1 MLGQEREL
9 LLTLKPNDMS
19 KNERSAADLQKE
31 LMQLRK
37 KNLRL
42 RLDLDVLV
50 LEPKTERARKI
61 REQRLVYHAIGR
73 KKTPDFVPEA
83 KVADVEP
90 AQMFFR

>member
-1 MLGQEREL
+1 MGMYWL
-9 LLTLKPNDMS
+9 
-19 KNERSAADLQKE
+19 KNERPRADMKKE
-31 LMQLRK
+31 IVQLRK

-61 REQRLVYHAIGR
+61 REQRLIYHSLGR
-73 KKTPDFVPEA
+73 KKTPDFMPEA